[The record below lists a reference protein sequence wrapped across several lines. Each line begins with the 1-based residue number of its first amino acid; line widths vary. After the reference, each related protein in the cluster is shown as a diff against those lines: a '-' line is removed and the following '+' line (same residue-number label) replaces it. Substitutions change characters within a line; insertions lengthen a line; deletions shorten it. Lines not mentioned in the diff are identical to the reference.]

1 MTPELPPHAAM
12 TRAERL
18 EIGAR
23 TALFLLIASL
33 GVMFFPAM
41 LRGFGPLVGST
52 MGVFAAAVLANA
64 TVVRLFEEGRL
75 TAAGLAWTPISA
87 IEIFLG
93 FVLGAAGVTLI
104 TVAALVFGMAS
115 FASIPG
121 ESLRFGGLLYVS
133 VVLIFGAFGEELLFR
148 GHLFRYLMAQYG
160 DFAMILP
167 FAVLFG
173 LVHMSNANASVLGIL
188 NTIAWGVLLGYSY
201 LRSRTLWL
209 PFGLH
214 YGWNLAQFLF
224 GINISGFTIGVTG
237 YQLRWDTSDFWS
249 GGAYGLEGSP
259 FTTVIVVALFYMVHR
274 LMPKVEYGAE

>member
-1 MTPELPPHAAM
+1 M